1 MPIPVQQKALIIP
14 AAGAYFQVGT
24 LDVPKPAAG
33 EVLVR
38 VEVVGLNPVDWKI
51 QQWGIVVTEYPAVV
65 GCEVTGVVVEAGP
78 NVTNLS
84 VGDLV

>member
-51 QQWGIVVTEYPAVV
+51 QQWGIIVAEYPAVV

-78 NVTNLS
+78 EVTNLL
-84 VGDLV
+84 VGDLM